1 MIEAARFIELESAY
15 TRLQSDFVSLQSAYE
30 NVQQQLAWFQRQVFG
45 EKSEKRLEFDV
56 TVQSDLLSGLGVPDV
71 ALPPL
76 PPETITYTRR
86 AKVRTEDTVNPTGL
100 RFTKDAVIEE
110 IQIDDPAFDALPED
124 EKERIGEKVT
134 WRLSQRR
141 SSYTVLKFI
150 RPVYKLKSTGE
161 IVCAQTPPAVFEGC
175 TADVSVL
182 AGLLIDKG
190 LYHLPI
196 YRQHQR
202 MTDGG
207 LVLSRQTP
215 LNWSAR
221 AIDLLTPIAVAQGRN
236 IVETNHH
243 VAMD

>member
-1 MIEAARFIELESAY
+1 MTEAAHVIELESTHA
-15 TRLQSDFVSLQSAYE
+15 RLVSDFSALQSNLSSVSAAYQALQADYE
-30 NVQQQLAWFQRQVFG
+30 NLKQQLAWFQRQVFG
-45 EKSEKRLEFDV
+45 QKSEKRLEFDV

-134 WRLSQRR
+134 WRLSQRP

-150 RPVYKLKSTGE
+150 RPV
-161 IVCAQTPPAVFEGC
+161 
-175 TADVSVL
+175 
-182 AGLLIDKG
+182 
-190 LYHLPI
+190 
-196 YRQHQR
+196 
-202 MTDGG
+202 
-207 LVLSRQTP
+207 
-215 LNWSAR
+215 
-221 AIDLLTPIAVAQGRN
+221 
-236 IVETNHH
+236 
-243 VAMD
+243 